1 MDSPQSSSINWRRN
15 LIVLTVVQLLSTAG
29 FSLIFPFLPL
39 YVRELEISTGGS
51 VEFWAGMI
59 FSAQAITMAVAAPI
73 WGSVA
78 DRSGRKAML
87 ARATLG
93 GAVVVALMGFAV
105 TVEQLVLLRAAQ
117 GMVSGV
123 VAATNAL
130 VAANTPRTHTGSA
143 LGIVNMSRWGGAAL
157 GPIMGG
163 FLGEHFGFR
172 ESFWITGILLGL
184 AGIAVLFWVHEEFV
198 PKPQAQRPSFF
209 ASYARLIRA
218 PGMKGLYSL
227 TFLRSMGATLI
238 TPIIA
243 LFILNLNANVEQ
255 GAATITGLTLGAAAL
270 TSAISAVYL
279 GRLGDRIGHNKVLIA
294 SAVAAMLLHIP
305 QVFVQAPWQMILLQ
319 GLAGIAL
326 GGLVPSTAA
335 LMNFW
340 APTGSQGATYGLD
353 NSVQAGARVFAPM
366 LSALIA
372 ATVGFRGVFAATAA
386 IYLVI
391 ALVAV
396 QIVRSAR
403 ARHAVTV
410 GLEVTAGE

>member
-1 MDSPQSSSINWRRN
+1 
-15 LIVLTVVQLLSTAG
+15 
-29 FSLIFPFLPL
+29 
-39 YVRELEISTGGS
+39 
-51 VEFWAGMI
+51 
-59 FSAQAITMAVAAPI
+59 
-73 WGSVA
+73 
-78 DRSGRKAML
+78 
-87 ARATLG
+87 
-93 GAVVVALMGFAV
+93 
-105 TVEQLVLLRAAQ
+105 
-117 GMVSGV
+117 
-123 VAATNAL
+123 
-130 VAANTPRTHTGSA
+130 
-143 LGIVNMSRWGGAAL
+143 
-157 GPIMGG
+157 MGG
-163 FLGEHFGFR
+163 FLGEQFGFR
-172 ESFWITGILLGL
+172 ESFWITGALLGL
-184 AGIAVLFWVHEEFV
+184 AGIAVVIWVREDFV

-209 ASYARLIRA
+209 AAYGKLIRA

-305 QVFVQAPWQMILLQ
+305 QIFVQAPWQMILLQ

-340 APTGSQGATYGLD
+340 APGGSQGATYGLD

-372 ATVGFRGVFAATAA
+372 ATVGFRGVFAATAF

-391 ALVAV
+391 AVVAMQV
-396 QIVRSAR
+396 VRSAR
-403 ARHAVTV
+403 QRHAVTV
-410 GLEVTAGE
+410 GLELTTAE

>member
-1 MDSPQSSSINWRRN
+1 MDSPVETHVNWRRN
-15 LIVLTVVQLLSTAG
+15 LIVLTIVQLLSTAG

-39 YVRELEISTGGS
+39 YVRELEITTGGS
-51 VEFWAGMI
+51 LEFWAGMI
-59 FSAQAITMAVAAPI
+59 FSAQAVTMAVAAPI

-93 GAVVVALMGFAV
+93 GAVVVALMGFAA

-130 VAANTPRTHTGSA
+130 VAANTPRSHTGTA
-143 LGIVNMSRWGGAAL
+143 LGVVNMSRWGGAAL

-163 FLGEHFGFR
+163 FLGERFGFR
-172 ESFWITGILLGL
+172 ESFWITGALLGM
-184 AGIAVLFWVHEEFV
+184 AGIAVLLWVHEEFV
-198 PKPQAQRPSFF
+198 PKPQSQRPSFF
-209 ASYARLIRA
+209 SAYAALIRA

-243 LFILNLNANVEQ
+243 LFILSLNNNIEE
-255 GAATITGLTLGAAAL
+255 GTATITGLTLGAAAL

-279 GRLGDRIGHNKVLIA
+279 GRLGDRVGHNKVLIG
-294 SAVAAMLLHIP
+294 SAIMAMLLHVP
-305 QVFVQAPWQMILLQ
+305 QVFVQAPWQMIMLQ

-340 APTGSQGATYGLD
+340 APLGSQGATYGLD
-353 NSVQAGARVFAPM
+353 NSVQAGARIFAPM

-372 ATVGFRGVFAATAA
+372 ATVGFRGVFAATAV

-391 ALVAV
+391 AVVAL

-410 GLEVTAGE
+410 GLEVTTGE